1 MRTAPRLDFDA
12 SRYCIEYYR
21 SPRQLYSWRRC
32 FDPGPTLNPRARAS
46 AHRLGAKQYI
56 IPTTTRSARRR
67 QDTPNAG
74 SRYIR
79 PSSGLAPVLYI
90 FIVLEKPPRPEPPR
104 GRPDGGFG
112 WQPTS
117 AGISDP
123 IRELCGQN
131 CAGFPVVFCN
141 SDAAENPRKSRVTQA
156 RR

>member
-1 MRTAPRLDFDA
+1 MPGHATPAQAAA
-12 SRYCIEYYR
+12 S
-21 SPRQLYSWRRC
+21 P
-32 FDPGPTLNPRARAS
+32 
-46 AHRLGAKQYI
+46 H
-56 IPTTTRSARRR
+56 
-67 QDTPNAG
+67 
-74 SRYIR
+74 
-79 PSSGLAPVLYI
+79 LYI
-90 FIVLEKPPRPEPPR
+90 FIVLEKPTRPEPPR

-117 AGISDP
+117 AGISGP